1 MKKDD
6 PTGELPPESPEA
18 PLGKQAASD
27 VSTVAKGGAVQIA
40 GQISQRGL
48 AMLFTAVASRVIGLA
63 GLGLYRQVSQVLTIA
78 SQLGLAGFNYASM
91 RFISRARAGKD
102 PGGVKG
108 AARVG
113 LVGSMIGC
121 GIVFVGVLVLAEQLT
136 GAFADPNQDTDE
148 LTDLFRL
155 GALYVPLYGLMQ
167 VMRYSTQAYKTMV
180 PSVVA
185 GNIIQPI
192 ARFVLGITAFAVGL
206 EVAGA
211 VGSLVISVGVGAVAA
226 TVFFLRMLTEAERT
240 AAPTADRGAMIRFA
254 LPQGGAS
261 MLGVQ
266 ALGLGII
273 VLGIYG
279 TDAQVGAFA
288 IALALQGPGS
298 LFLGGIVNIWA
309 PVVSDLYDRKA
320 IDRLDALYKTITR
333 WVATFSFPVFAAV
346 ILEPDLFAS
355 FLAKPEDVGAVVP
368 VAAILAAGNLFYTG
382 TGPTG
387 YVISMSGHPTVNL
400 LNSIAA
406 VALYLVFGIWA
417 AKEHGAVGIAVV
429 DALVTATINTARV
442 IQARF
447 LVGVQPFGRS
457 FLKPVAATAVAAAV
471 LLLWR
476 LIPGDSAPLEI
487 AGIAVAGLVYLV
499 VLRAFGIDPEERYVY
514 QMIAAKLPWNKKKAL
529 RSGD

>member
-1 MKKDD
+1 LKNND
-6 PTGELPPESPEA
+6 PTGELPSESPSA

-91 RFISRARAGKD
+91 RFISRARANKD

-113 LVGSMIGC
+113 VIGATIGS
-121 GIVFVGVLVLAEQLT
+121 GIVFIGVLLFAERLAD
-136 GAFADPNQDTDE
+136 AFADPNQDLSE

-155 GALYVPLYGLMQ
+155 GALYVPLYALMQ

-180 PSVVA
+180 PSVMA

-192 ARFVLGITAFAVGL
+192 ARFVLGMAAFAVGL

-211 VGSLVISVGVGAVAA
+211 VGSLVVSVGVGTLAAAVYFRRMLSEDERAA
-226 TVFFLRMLTEAERT
+226 T
-240 AAPTADRGAMIRFA
+240 PKADRGAMIRFA

-266 ALGLGII
+266 ALGIGIL

-279 TDAQVGAFA
+279 TDAEVGAFA
-288 IALALQGPGS
+288 VALALQGPGS

-309 PVVSDLYDRKA
+309 PVVSDLYDRNA

-355 FLAKPEDVGAVVP
+355 VLAKSEDVSAIVP
-368 VAAILAAGNLFYTG
+368 VAAILAAGNFFYTG

-387 YVISMSGHPTVNL
+387 YVISMSGHPVINL
-400 LNSIAA
+400 MNSVVA

-417 AKEHGAVGIAVV
+417 AREHGVVGIAVV
-429 DALVTATINTARV
+429 DAVVTAVVNSIRV
-442 IQARF
+442 VEAWF
-447 LVGVQPFGRS
+447 LVRVQPFGKS
-457 FLKPVAATAVAAAV
+457 FLKPVFATAAGAA
-471 LLLWR
+471 LLLAWR
-476 LIPGDSAPLEI
+476 LIPGDSPPLEI
-487 AGIAVAGLVYLV
+487 AGIAVAAIVYLL

-514 QMIAAKLPWNKKKAL
+514 QMIANKLPWNKKKA
-529 RSGD
+529 SQKS